1 VGHGTF
7 GNKVFENILELF
19 CERWI
24 FDIKRFS
31 EPVERVMVGHRVPP
45 VDDTRREIH
54 SLVLM

>member
-1 VGHGTF
+1 
-7 GNKVFENILELF
+7 VFENILELF